1 MQPLAFRAR
10 QKPGYKMHDDR
21 AEIIRDE
28 RGRECLRFVTRS
40 GVTAIVATS
49 ISMGALDK
57 LIRKLERKL
66 ARTQG
71 FVCHKGIVVAYR

>member
-28 RGRECLRFVTRS
+28 RGRECVRFVTPS
-40 GVTAIVATS
+40 GVTAIVDST
-49 ISMGALDK
+49 ISVGALDK
-57 LIRKLERKL
+57 LIGKLERKL

-71 FVCHKGIVVAYR
+71 FVCHKRIVVGAP